1 MQKRWQLKNYQKGI
15 TLIEII
21 VVIFIITLFASI
33 AFLNLP
39 KIQGSFAL
47 SSAAYEL
54 AQNIRTAENMS
65 TSGLKTDSSGN
76 ATAGF
81 GIFIDLSSANRLT
94 KNYKMYADNCPVGNP
109 DQLYS
114 ASGGCTD
121 DSSIIG
127 VDKNNAGISMTVD
140 SANLDGTPQ
149 NVSINFLSPNPKINI
164 DGMSNNFSE
173 IHIVLSLDSDPS
185 QKKTVIVNTSGLIE
199 VQ

>member
-1 MQKRWQLKNYQKGI
+1 MP
-15 TLIEII
+15 LI
-21 VVIFIITLFASI
+21 IFITLFASI

-127 VDKNNAGISMTVD
+127 VDKNNAGISMNQQLKVEFTGFTKEEMIKAVEKAKD
-140 SANLDGTPQ
+140 EFGQDLWAALQEAT
-149 NVSINFLSPNPKINI
+149 
-164 DGMSNNFSE
+164 
-173 IHIVLSLDSDPS
+173 S
-185 QKKTVIVNTSGLIE
+185 QFG
-199 VQ
+199 